1 MCDHHPPTTI
11 PSDQSAPHARAHT
24 DAQPHAGAHTDAQTH
39 AGAHTDT
46 QTRARLPARP
56 RRSLIPA
63 STRLARP
70 APAPVDAFTKGL
82 RQTLAAGIRS
92 SSPIR
97 LIEPALVEVGS
108 GPHARVQARF

>member
-1 MCDHHPPTTI
+1 MCDHHPPTI
-11 PSDQSAPHARAHT
+11 PSDQSAPTPVHT
-24 DAQPHAGAHTDAQTH
+24 QTRRCTHRRTDAQTH
-39 AGAHTDT
+39 AGAYTDT

-70 APAPVDAFTKGL
+70 APAPFDAFTKGL
-82 RQTLAAGIRS
+82 RQTLAAGIRR

-97 LIEPALVEVGS
+97 LIKPTLVEVSS

>member
-1 MCDHHPPTTI
+1 MCDHHPPNHPI
-11 PSDQSAPHARAHT
+11 RPIRPHARAHT
-24 DAQPHAGAHTDAQTH
+24 DAQTHAGAHTDAQTH